1 MSEKFARAHSRIAQR
16 EQKKLTQQTVMMV
29 IASVVIGAVFLT
41 VLLPFLLR
49 LFFEFLDKNSSN
61 EVKDLLPPQIPIVE
75 SLPTATFSGKVKLT
89 GFAEANSSVILLV
102 DGIEANTLTV
112 SADGKFEQ
120 ELSLV
125 RGQNQ
130 IELFSKDAAGNT
142 SANTKTMS
150 VVFDDEVPLLELE
163 APSENAIVE
172 LRKNQQLEVKG
183 KTEVGSK
190 LLLNDR
196 LVMVKP
202 DGSFQ
207 TTFYLNEGENKL
219 VLVATD
225 PAGNTTKLERK
236 VTFKF

>member
-1 MSEKFARAHSRIAQR
+1 MAEKFARAHSRIAQR

-202 DGSFQ
+202 DGTFQ
-207 TTFYLNEGENKL
+207 TTFYLNEGENNL